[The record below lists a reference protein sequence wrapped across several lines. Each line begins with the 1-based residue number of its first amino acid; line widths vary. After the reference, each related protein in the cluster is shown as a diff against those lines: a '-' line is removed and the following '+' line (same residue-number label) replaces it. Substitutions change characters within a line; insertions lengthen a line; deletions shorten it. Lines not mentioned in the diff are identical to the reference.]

1 MFRKLLIF
9 IPLAAFVLFFSG
21 VSKKAFIATTD
32 SPVAETLE
40 QLGDDPLPHK
50 PDLSVPGASVKKGEE
65 LVLTGITEKPGGGKT
80 SKQSKNFVCTA
91 CHNLQREDPDL
102 RVSDPQARLE
112 YTKENG
118 MPFLPGTTLY
128 GAVNRTSFYNGFYE
142 KKYGDLVYA
151 ARNDLREAIQLCAT
165 QCSQGRLY
173 EDWELESV
181 LAYLWTLE
189 LKLSD
194 LNLSEEQF
202 RTINNAL
209 QGEVDPSVAIE
220 LIKSRYLAGSPATF
234 AYPPENRREGYDKEG
249 DAANGKLIYEMS
261 CLHCHEEGRFA
272 FFSLDNSKHSFKFL
286 KKHIPVYTRYSIY
299 QVARWG
305 TSPVPGKH
313 TYMPN
318 YTQEKLSDQQ
328 MEDLRAYIEQQV
340 EG

>member
-1 MFRKLLIF
+1 MFRKFLIF
-9 IPLAAFVLFFSG
+9 IPLATIVLLFSGMNQKAFV
-21 VSKKAFIATTD
+21 ATTET
-32 SPVAETLE
+32 PVAETLE
-40 QLGDDPLPHK
+40 QLGDAPVAHK
-50 PDLSVPGASVKKGEE
+50 PDMSIPGVSIKRGEE
-65 LVLTGITEKPGGGKT
+65 LVLTGTTDKPGGGKVA
-80 SKQSKNFVCTA
+80 KQSKNFVCTA
-91 CHNLQREDPDL
+91 CHNIQREDPDL
-102 RVSDPQARLE
+102 SVSDPQARLL
-112 YTKENG
+112 YAKENG

-151 ARNDLREAIQLCAT
+151 ARNDFREAIQLCAT

-189 LKLSD
+189 LKLED
-194 LNLSEEQF
+194 LNLNEAQF

-209 QGEVDPSVAIE
+209 QGEVDAATAID

-234 AYPPENRREGYDKEG
+234 AYPPDNRREGYAKQG
-249 DAANGKLIYEMS
+249 DPANGKLIYELS

-272 FFSLDNSKHSFKFL
+272 FFSLDDAQNTFKFM

-328 MEDLRAYIEQQV
+328 MEDLRAYIEQQAK
-340 EG
+340 